1 MDDAQLRTRWQQR
14 QPRFE
19 AKYLSEP
26 LAYLMKHKLAR
37 RVKQLGQLGTIWDE
51 CIPETLREH
60 TALDSFR
67 NGVLTILVDSPAQR
81 FQLQTLLTGGLFK
94 TIQSRYAGA
103 LNKIRLVPGQFASI
117 DLTGQKRYEF

>member
-37 RVKQLGQLGTIWDE
+37 RVKQLGQLASLWDE
-51 CIPETLREH
+51 CIPESLREH
-60 TALDSFR
+60 TALEGFR
-67 NGVLTILVDSPAQR
+67 NGVLTVLVDSPAQR

-94 TIQSRYAGA
+94 TIQSRYPGA
-103 LNKIRLVPGQFASI
+103 LNKIRLVPGQFASV
-117 DLTGQKRYEF
+117 DLAGQKRYEF